1 MSDSKVY
8 KPSSQGNPASTICA
22 RAKNLTVGYPGEVIV
37 EGINFELP
45 QGQAMALIGTN
56 GSGKTTLLKTS
67 VGLISPLG
75 GDFTVFNTKPGG
87 NAKRIAYLGQFHNAG
102 FILPLCAVDVVRM
115 GRFPLHGLV
124 GSMDS
129 KDTEIVLGAMR
140 TMGIENLANTPLRFL
155 SGGQQQ
161 RVYLAQVLAHQADLL
176 VMDEPTSGLD
186 AAGRELY
193 LQAMNGEMR
202 RGASII
208 VATHDIQEEATLC
221 QQVMLLARKVV
232 AFGPPQQVLNAETL
246 LETFGIIIGKDQ
258 KRPAVLECAH
268 GHDTEP
274 AIQEKSKSK
283 RFWMR

>member
-1 MSDSKVY
+1 MSDVAVK
-8 KPSSQGNPASTICA
+8 GTAICV
-22 RAKNLTVGYPGEVIV
+22 RAKNVTVGYNGESIV

-67 VGLISPLG
+67 VGLIPVLG
-75 GDFTVFNTKPGG
+75 GEFTVFDTKPGG
-87 NAKRIAYLGQFHNAG
+87 NSRRIAYLGQFHNAG
-102 FILPLCAVDVVRM
+102 FILPLRAIDVVRM

-124 GSMDS
+124 GKMGTTDNDMVNSAMD
-129 KDTEIVLGAMR
+129 A
-140 TMGIENLANTPLRFL
+140 MGIEKLADTPLRFL

-161 RVYLAQVLAHQADLL
+161 RVYLAQVLAHHADLL
-176 VMDEPTSGLD
+176 VLDEPTSGLD

-193 LQAMNGEMR
+193 LHAMNNEMS
-202 RGASII
+202 RGASIL

-221 QQVMLLARKVV
+221 QQVMLLAHKVV
-232 AFGPPQQVLNAETL
+232 AFGPPQQVLNSETL
-246 LETFGIIIGKDQ
+246 LETFGIVIGKDQ

-274 AIQEKSKSK
+274 SIQTKSKGR